1 MSTAVFDSSPRIHRP
16 SRAGVGRLGAALVPR
31 LTAAALCLAVAIIH
45 IKDQGGFPGH
55 KDPTYIGVGYFV
67 LEFAAIAAAVLL
79 LSKAARKGWFLSLG
93 VALGPLVGFVLTR
106 GPGLP
111 MAVDDRGNWTETLGL
126 ISLVVE
132 GVLLLLIL
140 AVAARRR
147 GALTIRN
154 ASRGVS

>member
-1 MSTAVFDSSPRIHRP
+1 V
-16 SRAGVGRLGAALVPR
+16 
-31 LTAAALCLAVAIIH
+31 AVAIIH

-55 KDPTYIGVGYFV
+55 KDPSYIGIGYFV
-67 LEFAAIAAAVLL
+67 LEFAAIAAAALL
-79 LSKAARKGWFLSLG
+79 LSKAFRKGWFLSLG
-93 VALGPLVGFVLTR
+93 VAVGPLVGFILTR

-147 GALTIRN
+147 GTVTLRN
-154 ASRGVS
+154 A

>member
-1 MSTAVFDSSPRIHRP
+1 MSTAVFDSTPRIHRP
-16 SRAGVGRLGAALVPR
+16 SLTGVSRLGASVLPR
-31 LTAAALCLAVAIIH
+31 LTAAALCVAVAIIH

-55 KDPTYIGVGYFV
+55 KDPSYIGIGYFV
-67 LEFAAIAAAVLL
+67 LEFAAIAAAALL
-79 LSKAARKGWFLSLG
+79 LSKAFRKGWFLSLG
-93 VALGPLVGFVLTR
+93 VAVGPLVGFILTR

-147 GALTIRN
+147 GTVTLRN
-154 ASRGVS
+154 A